1 MTTSGVEGRRVAP
14 AWKRLAQGVLRALL
28 VFAPLLF
35 VVCALLPR
43 TAAAAPPLVVRIR
56 IEGVITPIK
65 ARYVHQA
72 LELARERNAAFLL
85 MSIDTPGGLVTSM
98 QSIVSDIT
106 NSPIPVVG
114 FVEPPTAQAMSAGA
128 FLLLST
134 DVAAMAPGTQVG
146 AAHPVGADKNLE
158 GAMAEKATNA
168 LVSLAKSLATRHGR
182 PESYAE
188 SIVRESKSF
197 TAEEAKKAGAVEI
210 IAPNQTALFDALEGY
225 AIDLPD
231 RKVVLSA
238 RNAVV
243 IERPMSWSNRLLD
256 IIANP
261 TLASIL
267 LSLGVLGILYELSSP
282 GVGLAGIVGTI
293 CLVLALVA
301 FSTLPLKLGGFVL
314 ILAGFVAIAVEVK
327 SPAHGALALGGVV
340 ALGLGALVLIDEAGY
355 FGGTQRLDF
364 RIFAPFVLT
373 VTAAFL
379 LFARIA
385 AKAQSAPIQ
394 MGMHALAG
402 ARGVAKSG
410 VSPAGGMVFI
420 AGARWQAISDNVI
433 EEGREVLVEEVFSH
447 PTRLRVRAIEKGD
460 PAWKG
465 DRS

>member
-1 MTTSGVEGRRVAP
+1 M
-14 AWKRLAQGVLRALL
+14 
-28 VFAPLLF
+28 
-35 VVCALLPR
+35 
-43 TAAAAPPLVVRIR
+43 
-56 IEGVITPIK
+56 EGVITPIK

-72 LELARERNAAFLL
+72 LELAREQNAAFLL
-85 MSIDTPGGLVTSM
+85 MSLDTPGGLVTSM

-114 FVEPPTAQAMSAGA
+114 FVEPPTAQATSAGA

-158 GAMAEKATNA
+158 GAMAEKATNS
-168 LVSLAKSLATRHGR
+168 LVSLAKSLAARHGR

-188 SIVRESKSF
+188 SIVRQSTSF

-210 IAPNQTALFDALEGY
+210 IVPNQTALFDALEGY
-225 AIDLPD
+225 VIDAPD
-231 RKVVLSA
+231 RKFVFST
-238 RNAVV
+238 RGAVV

-282 GVGLAGIVGTI
+282 GIGLAGIVGTI

-301 FSTLPLKLGGFVL
+301 LSTLPLKLGGFVL
-314 ILAGFVAIAVEVK
+314 LLAGFVAIAVEVK

-340 ALGLGALVLIDEAGY
+340 SLVLGALVLVDEAGY
-355 FGGTQRLDF
+355 FGGVQKLEF
-364 RIFAPFVLT
+364 RIFIPFVLT
-373 VTAAFL
+373 ITAAFL

-385 AKAQSAPIQ
+385 SKALMAPAQ
-394 MGMHALAG
+394 TGLHALTG
-402 ARGVAKSG
+402 TQGVARTG
-410 VSPAGGMVFI
+410 ISPEGGMVFI
-420 AGARWQAISDNVI
+420 AGARWQAIAQGLIAAGSHVI
-433 EEGREVLVEEVFSH
+433 VDEVLSH

-460 PAWKG
+460 PAWK
-465 DRS
+465 DDQS

>member
-1 MTTSGVEGRRVAP
+1 MPACEPDGRVRS
-14 AWKRLAQGVLRALL
+14 LRALL
-28 VFAPLLF
+28 LTL
-35 VVCALLPR
+35 VCVLLPR
-43 TAAAAPPLVVRIR
+43 FAAAAPPVVVRIR

-65 ARYVHQA
+65 ARYLHQA
-72 LELARERNAAFLL
+72 LELARERNATFLL

-98 QSIVSDIT
+98 QSMVSDIT

-128 FLLLST
+128 FLLLAT

-168 LVSLAKSLATRHGR
+168 LVSLAKSLAARHGR

-188 SIVRESKSF
+188 SIVRQSTSF
-197 TAEEAKKAGAVEI
+197 TAEEAKKAGAIDI
-210 IAPNQTALFDALEGY
+210 IAPNQSALFDALEGY
-225 AIDLPD
+225 EINVPD

-238 RNAVV
+238 RGAVV
-243 IERPMSWSNRLLD
+243 IEHPMSWSNQLLD

-282 GVGLAGIVGTI
+282 GIGLAGIVGTI

-314 ILAGFVAIAVEVK
+314 LLAGFVAIAVEVK
-327 SPAHGALALGGVV
+327 SPAHGALALGGLVSLV
-340 ALGLGALVLIDEAGY
+340 LGALVLIDEAGY
-355 FGGTQRLDF
+355 FGGVQKLDL
-364 RIFAPFVLT
+364 RIFAPFVIT
-373 VTAAFL
+373 VAAAFL

-385 AKAQSAPIQ
+385 SKAQSAPVQ
-394 MGMHALAG
+394 LGMNALMGT
-402 ARGVAKSG
+402 RGVAKSG
-410 VSPAGGMVFI
+410 ISPEGGMVFI
-420 AGARWQAISDNVI
+420 AGARWQAVSDAVI
-433 EEGREVLVEEVFSH
+433 GEGSQVVVDEVLSH

-460 PAWKG
+460 PAWKV